1 MSVRKLETAEQLLA
15 RGQALEAHAELLP
28 LAATL
33 SELDGPSSYRLL
45 RGLAAAA
52 QRLGRL
58 PEAERWLEKAGPFAA
73 ADAVVRADWTL
84 ARLANA
90 LASGAAVAEREAESS
105 RALDALSGGEQA
117 ELLLRRAEVLVSF
130 GRGDAL
136 AAFERAAKAAS
147 ASGDATFEAAAVL
160 GAARIHAG
168 AKAYDAAER
177 LLRDVLTR
185 AGPELAAELWL
196 TLGDVKFEQGDS
208 AGAETAYRS
217 APAEASARV
226 ALRLAALHVQ
236 AGKLDEAEADYLAG
250 LTALPQKDPAAAAVL
265 DELAS
270 LYGRMGRF
278 DEARAALQKA
288 VSWVQ
293 VAQPADLLLE
303 AHLRTRLGGLLL
315 SQQQAAAAVPEL
327 QLAAARLAGEAG
339 ERHPMLGG
347 VLNTLAVA
355 QLQAGTLGP
364 AQASAARAL
373 ELAADD
379 TASAQALNTLGMI
392 EVAKGSAVAARAH
405 FEKSKVLFE
414 QAGMKDEA
422 GGVQKNLA
430 ALG

>member
-1 MSVRKLETAEQLLA
+1 MSGARLESAEQLLA

-28 LAATL
+28 LAAKL

-45 RGLAAAA
+45 RALAAAA

-58 PEAERWLEKAGPFAA
+58 SEAERWLEKAAPFT
-73 ADAVVRADWTL
+73 ADPVVRADWTL
-84 ARLANA
+84 ARLANS
-90 LASGAAVAEREAESS
+90 LASGAAVAEREAEAA
-105 RALDALSGGEQA
+105 RALEALSGGEQA
-117 ELLLRRAEVLVSF
+117 ELMLRKAEVLASF
-130 GRGDAL
+130 GHPAAL
-136 AAFERAAKAAS
+136 AAFEQAAKAA
-147 ASGDATFEAAAVL
+147 AAVGDATFEAAAVL

-168 AKAYDAAER
+168 TQSYDAAER
-177 LLRDVLTR
+177 LLRDVLKR
-185 AGPELAAELWL
+185 AGPELAADLWL

-236 AGKLDEAEADYLAG
+236 AGKLNEAEADYLAG
-250 LTALPQKDPAAAAVL
+250 LAAISSRDPAAAAVL

-270 LYGRMGRF
+270 LYGRVGRF
-278 DEARAALQKA
+278 DEACAALQKA

-293 VAQPADLLLE
+293 VAQPADLMLE

-339 ERHPMLGG
+339 DRHPMLGG

-355 QLQAGTLGP
+355 QLQAGALGA

-373 ELAADD
+373 ELAPDD
-379 TASAQALNTLGMI
+379 AASALALNTLGMI
-392 EVAKGSAVAARAH
+392 EVAKGAAVEARAH

-414 QAGMKDEA
+414 QAGMKEEA